1 MADTK
6 RIFFPGCSLSHYSPE
21 VVEKTLEHV
30 ANKLPGTGSI
40 LKCCG
45 KPTKALGQ
53 QKKFKERFAGL
64 QEEFD
69 ELGVEEVIVA
79 CQSCYLTL
87 SEYSDRKITSLWEIF
102 PEIGLPEEVVGEG
115 KESDLT
121 FAIHDSCSTR
131 DKEKI
136 HDGIRWIIEEL
147 GYEIEELEHS
157 REDTR
162 CCGYGGMIVPVNP
175 ELAETMMEK
184 RANQAESEY
193 MVTYCAAC
201 RGSMA
206 TGGKKAV
213 HILDLVFRG
222 PWTEDSEFPGAGG
235 NPLKSWANRYK
246 AKRKINKTLG

>member
-1 MADTK
+1 MAETK
-6 RIFFPGCSLSHYSPE
+6 RVFFPGCSLSAYKPE
-21 VVEKTLEHV
+21 VVEKTLQHLK
-30 ANKLPGTGSI
+30 NTLSGTGAV

-53 QKKFKERFAGL
+53 QKKFKENFIGL
-64 QEEFD
+64 QKELD

-87 SEYSDRKITSLWEIF
+87 SEYCNQKIVSLWELL
-102 PEIGLPEEVVGEG
+102 PEIGLPPEVIGEG
-115 KESDLT
+115 EDSDLT

-131 DKEKI
+131 DISAI
-136 HDGIRWIIEEL
+136 HDGIRWIINEL

-175 ELAETMMEK
+175 ELAQTMMKK
-184 RANQAESEY
+184 RASQAESDY

-201 RGSMA
+201 RSSMA
-206 TGGKKAV
+206 MGGKKALHV
-213 HILDLVFRG
+213 LDLVFDG
-222 PWTEDSEFPGAGG
+222 PWTSESNIPDAGA
-235 NPLKSWANRYK
+235 NPLTSWLNRYK
-246 AKRKINKTLG
+246 TKRKINKTL